1 MYYQLGWRRD
11 LPDYRDYNQVHPS
24 VQPVVAKATQIALS
38 APKGRVPTKDLR
50 AYCSPIEDQ
59 GQLGSC
65 TAQAGVGLMEW
76 FQRRAYG
83 KHLDMSRLFLY
94 KVARRLANIKGDE
107 GCYLRTTM
115 QAMIML
121 GIPPEKLWPY
131 KIIDFDKEPDSF
143 IYSVAHKFE
152 AYSYYK
158 LTPQPGKTQLDVL
171 LDHLAGGL
179 PFMFGFTVYSSISNE
194 ALIPFPKPGDYV
206 EGGHAIVAVGYDD
219 TKKALLIRNSW
230 GTTWGDRGYGYLPYE
245 YINKGLADDFWSLV
259 RADFIDTDLFKV

>member
-1 MYYQLGWRRD
+1 
-11 LPDYRDYNQVHPS
+11 
-24 VQPVVAKATQIALS
+24 
-38 APKGRVPTKDLR
+38 
-50 AYCSPIEDQ
+50 
-59 GQLGSC
+59 
-65 TAQAGVGLMEW
+65 MEW